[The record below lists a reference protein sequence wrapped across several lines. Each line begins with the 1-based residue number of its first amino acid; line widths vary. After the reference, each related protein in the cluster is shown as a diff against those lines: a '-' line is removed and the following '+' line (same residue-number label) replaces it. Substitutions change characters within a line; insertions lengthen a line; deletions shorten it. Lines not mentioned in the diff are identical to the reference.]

1 MPGVVATVKGYFTKR
16 QKYQLYWTVSFLSL
30 SAVAASATII
40 YYYNEVIAGA
50 TAEAVTGRVETS
62 MLTLLPYAI
71 SAIIA
76 AITALAVTTILP
88 VTKSIQP
95 GRELIE
101 RLQQIERGDL
111 ATKLRVGG
119 NHQLRELVTEMNIAT
134 QSVGSMVTQIKVINR
149 RQWGVLCRIRLALEE
164 GRPEEALRSVG
175 EMERNWDKMAEVED
189 RLLT

>member
-1 MPGVVATVKGYFTKR
+1 MPGMVDAVTGYFTAR
-16 QKYQLYWTVSFLSL
+16 QKYRLYWTVSFLML

-40 YYYNEVIAGA
+40 YYFNETIFGQSLDNVS
-50 TAEAVTGRVETS
+50 GRVETT
-62 MLTLLPYAI
+62 MLTLMPYAI

-76 AITALAVTTILP
+76 AITAISVTTILP
-88 VTKSIQP
+88 VTRSIQP
-95 GRELIE
+95 GRELVE
-101 RLQQIERGDL
+101 RLQQMERGDL

-119 NHQLRELVTEMNIAT
+119 NHQLREIVAEMNFAT

-164 GRPEEALRSVG
+164 GRTDEALRSIA

>member
-1 MPGVVATVKGYFTKR
+1 MVDAVTGYFTTR
-16 QKYQLYWTVSFLSL
+16 QKYRLYWTVSFLML

-40 YYYNEVIAGA
+40 YYYNETVLGQALDNVG
-50 TAEAVTGRVETS
+50 GRVETT
-62 MLTLLPYAI
+62 MLTLMPYAI

-76 AITALAVTTILP
+76 AITAISVTTILP
-88 VTKSIQP
+88 VTRSIQP
-95 GRELIE
+95 GRELVE
-101 RLQQIERGDL
+101 RLQQMERGDL

-119 NHQLRELVTEMNIAT
+119 NHQLREIVAEMNFAT

-164 GRPEEALRSVG
+164 GRTDEALRSIA